1 MEPIRDNDPKNLG
14 IWRIMGRLG
23 EGGFGTVFLAEHGA
37 QKAAIKIV
45 REAIQAETDGVE
57 RFLLEITAL
66 EKLMD
71 PYIARV
77 IDSDLDADIPW
88 FATEFING
96 PTLETKV
103 KFEGVLEERAW
114 FNLAANLFHALNT
127 SHNAGITHKDVKP
140 SNIIL
145 GETGNKLIDFGIA
158 HISGLTRT
166 TNFGD
171 FEGSRPYSSPES
183 FTGKSSPSMDV
194 FSAAATLAFAGKG
207 QSIWQGDTELQLM
220 RSINEDDPDLSELTE
235 NQVAYLAPL
244 LNKNPSERPTS
255 AEAYELCLEI
265 LANFDSSDTSLKL
278 LSWAKRS
285 RNKSKKYKL
294 KIASIIGLL
303 ALGAAVFS
311 IANSKSSS
319 EITSPKNLVSTSPA
333 PKSSQLP
340 TSTINLSAEQYA
352 KQEACVRISYDK
364 KWIEANKVCLEIA
377 KIGDAKSQYALGY
390 NYSQLGNSKE
400 SDYWLKK
407 AASQNWPEALAAVAW
422 NEYQAKNYESSI
434 SYATKAADLGST
446 SAMNTL
452 GIIAEDQKRW
462 NDAVFWYKKTWELK
476 EVWGAINLGEIYLNH
491 FKDNLAAE
499 KWYLLA
505 AKTGDGEAEYVYG
518 DFLRKTF
525 SKNIEACTWLKKSSD
540 HNWGEGVA
548 AFKKYCSTANPLPSP
563 SSTKEFT
570 QSAPEAKDV
579 VVKSIFGRVS
589 DAGIDWNV
597 PLTNSTNEQVP
608 PITGLQFRLIGYT
621 NKIWLDIA
629 YKLKKTEFGVQAQV
643 DQLLLSMLLN
653 KAVCPEFRFV
663 QEIKGEIKNIWVPGL
678 PECATDFIP

>member
-1 MEPIRDNDPKNLG
+1 
-14 IWRIMGRLG
+14 MGRLG
-23 EGGFGTVFLAEHGA
+23 EGGFGTVFLAERGA
-37 QKAAIKIV
+37 QKAAIKII
-45 REAIQAETDGVE
+45 REAIQAESAGID

-66 EKLMD
+66 EKLTD

-77 IDSDLDADIPW
+77 IDSDLDSEIPW

-96 PTLETKV
+96 PTLEAKV

-114 FNLAANLFHALNT
+114 FNLAANLFHALNS
-127 SHNAGITHKDVKP
+127 SHNAGIIHKDVKP

-183 FTGKSSPSMDV
+183 FTGKSSPGMDV

-207 QSIWQGDTELQLM
+207 QSIWQGDSELQLM
-220 RSINEDDPDLSELTE
+220 RSINEDEPDLSELTK
-235 NQVAYLAPL
+235 NQIAFLAPL

-255 AEAYELCLEI
+255 IEAYELCLEI
-265 LANFDSSDTSLKL
+265 LANFDSLENSQTL
-278 LSWAKRS
+278 LAWVKRS
-285 RNKSKKYKL
+285 GYKSRKLKL
-294 KIASIIGLL
+294 KILSLIGITLL
-303 ALGAAVFS
+303 ATAVFS
-311 IANSKSSS
+311 VLNNRSSTM
-319 EITSPKNLVSTSPA
+319 ELAADIFATTSPS
-333 PKSSQLP
+333 PKSSQ
-340 TSTINLSAEQYA
+340 TTASKNNLTAEQYA
-352 KQEACVRISYDK
+352 KQEACVRISYEQ
-364 KWIEANKVCLEIA
+364 KWAEANKTCLEIA
-377 KIGDAKSQYALGY
+377 NLGDAKSQYAPGF
-390 NYSQLGNSKE
+390 NYAQLGNKND

-407 AASQNWPEALAAVAW
+407 AAEQNWPEAIAALAW
-422 NEYQAKNYESSI
+422 NEYKDKNYKSSI
-434 SYATKAADLGST
+434 AYANRAAELGST

-462 NDAVFWYKKTWELK
+462 DDAVFWYKKTWELK
-476 EVWGAINLGEIYLNH
+476 EVWGAINLGGIYLNH

-505 AKTGDGEAEYVYG
+505 AKTGNGEAEYVYG

-525 SKNIEACTWLKKSSD
+525 SKNIEACTWFKKSSD
-540 HNWGEGVA
+540 HNWAEGSTA
-548 AFKKYCSTANPLPSP
+548 LKKYCINANPLPSP

-570 QSAPEAKDV
+570 PSAPEAKDV
-579 VVKSIFGRVS
+579 VVKSIFGGVS

-597 PLTNSTNEQVP
+597 PLTNGKNEQVP
-608 PITGLQFRLIGYT
+608 PITGLQFRLIGYS

-629 YKLKKTEFGVQAQV
+629 YKLKKTDFGVQAQV

-663 QEIKGEIKNIWVPGL
+663 QEIKGEIKNIWIPGL
-678 PECATDFIP
+678 PDCATDFVP

>member
-1 MEPIRDNDPKNLG
+1 MEPIKDHDPKNLG
-14 IWRIMGRLG
+14 NWRIMGRLG
-23 EGGFGTVFLAEHGA
+23 EGGFGTVFLAERGA

-45 REAIQAETDGVE
+45 RDAIQEETGGVE

-66 EKLMD
+66 EKLND

-77 IDSDLDADIPW
+77 IDSDLDTAIPW

-127 SHNAGITHKDVKP
+127 SHNAGITHKDIKP

-183 FTGKSSPSMDV
+183 FTGKSSPGMDV

-207 QSIWQGDTELQLM
+207 QSIWKGNSELQLM
-220 RSINEDDPDLSELTE
+220 RSINEDDPDLSELTK
-235 NQVAYLAPL
+235 NQIAFLAPL

-265 LANFDSSDTSLKL
+265 LANFDSSDTSIKL
-278 LSWAKRS
+278 LYWAKRAGI
-285 RNKSKKYKL
+285 KSKKYNL

-303 ALGAAVFS
+303 ILGAAVFL
-311 IANSKSSS
+311 IINSKSSS
-319 EITSPKNLVSTSPA
+319 TVAIPDNRVTASPT
-333 PKSSQLP
+333 PKSSQSP
-340 TSTINLSAEQYA
+340 PSTVNLNAEQYA
-352 KQEACVRISYDK
+352 MQEACVRISYDK
-364 KWIEANKVCLEIA
+364 KWVEANKVCLEIA
-377 KIGDAKSQYALGY
+377 KIGDAKSQYALGF
-390 NYSQLGNSKE
+390 NYAQLGNKNE
-400 SDYWLKK
+400 STYWLKK
-407 AASQNWPEALAAVAW
+407 AAEQNGPEALAALAW
-422 NEYQAKNYESSI
+422 NEYQAKNYDSAI

-452 GIIAEDQKRW
+452 GIIAQYQKRW
-462 NDAVFWYKKTWELK
+462 DDAVFWYKKTWELK
-476 EVWGAINLGEIYLNH
+476 EVWGAINLGVIYLNH

-518 DFLRKTF
+518 DFLRKTL
-525 SKNIEACTWLKKSSD
+525 SKNIEACTWFKKSS
-540 HNWGEGVA
+540 NNIWSEGVT
-548 AFKKYCSTANPLPSP
+548 AFKKYCANANPLPSP

-579 VVKSIFGRVS
+579 IVKNIFGRVS

-597 PLTNSTNEQVP
+597 PLTNGINEQVP

-663 QEIKGEIKNIWVPGL
+663 QEVKGQIKNIWIPGL
-678 PECATDFIP
+678 PDCATDFIP